1 MAQERIEI
9 HFKPKGDEALIRA
22 IKILD
27 VVTKELRNETSRY
40 RKEIDRTTV
49 SEEKRRKKGVFDTK
63 NLRLQAGAFATLR
76 SKLLLYSFA
85 VGLASA
91 ALAKLTGKFQEQEK
105 AEKKLSVA
113 VGANISSLKTVSNTH
128 LPLPTTPNV

>member
-9 HFKPKGDEALIRA
+9 HFKPKGDEALISA

-27 VVTKELRNETSRY
+27 VVTKELKNETSRY
-40 RKEIDRTTV
+40 RKEVDRLGV
-49 SEEKRRKKGVFDTK
+49 SEEKRRKGGMFDIK

-85 VGLASA
+85 VGLCSA
-91 ALAKLTGKFQEQEK
+91 AVAKLTAKFAEQEK
-105 AEKKLSVA
+105 AEKKLFTA
-113 VGANISSLKTVSNTH
+113 IYIK
-128 LPLPTTPNV
+128 